1 MSLHANKFA
10 DRDADGE
17 PILLPMLRDANVD
30 TVVIVGAWT
39 DYCVAAT
46 ALAASDSWGLDAVVV
61 TDAVASAN
69 VISDDASHS
78 GLDIT
83 NLFAR
88 NTDSYEVL
96 DYINHAVHDKSYE
109 KLMAARLGL
118 GSF

>member
-1 MSLHANKFA
+1 M
-10 DRDADGE
+10 
-17 PILLPMLRDANVD
+17 
-30 TVVIVGAWT
+30 
-39 DYCVAAT
+39 
-46 ALAASDSWGLDAVVV
+46 AASDSWGFDAVVV

>member
-1 MSLHANKFA
+1 M
-10 DRDADGE
+10 
-17 PILLPMLRDANVD
+17 LPVP
-30 TVVIVGAWT
+30 
-39 DYCVAAT
+39 
-46 ALAASDSWGLDAVVV
+46 
-61 TDAVASAN
+61 
-69 VISDDASHS
+69 SDDASHS

>member
-1 MSLHANKFA
+1 M
-10 DRDADGE
+10 
-17 PILLPMLRDANVD
+17 
-30 TVVIVGAWT
+30 
-39 DYCVAAT
+39 
-46 ALAASDSWGLDAVVV
+46 

-69 VISDDASHS
+69 IISDDASHS
-78 GLDIT
+78 GLDIA

-96 DYINHAVHDKSYE
+96 DYITHVVHDKSYE